1 VVHREGLRLTGAR
14 GKRLGHGA
22 HRAAVMGDSGGS
34 GGNARAREERPG
46 RVYMGAE
53 GRLGGH
59 GVNHVTGARAAW
71 AARRCDVRRR
81 GGQWRAAVGTPAS
94 GNWPP
99 GAVQP
104 LAVVTHSGFLARRMD
119 RWVHRRLGVRARR
132 AYGRWR
138 GTRAR
143 RRAWARSGVPGL
155 LVFH

>member
-1 VVHREGLRLTGAR
+1 MADG
-14 GKRLGHGA
+14 
-22 HRAAVMGDSGGS
+22 GGS
-34 GGNARAREERPG
+34 GGSARARGERPG

-53 GRLGGH
+53 GRLGGR
-59 GVNHVTGARAAW
+59 GVNHVASARAAW
-71 AARRCDVRRR
+71 AARCCDVRRR

-99 GAVQP
+99 GTVQP
-104 LAVVTHSGFLARRMD
+104 LAVVTHSGIPVRRMD
-119 RWVHRRLGVRARR
+119 RWVRRCLGVHAQC

-143 RRAWARSGVPGL
+143 CHAWARSGVPGL

>member
-1 VVHREGLRLTGAR
+1 MADG
-14 GKRLGHGA
+14 
-22 HRAAVMGDSGGS
+22 GDSGGS
-34 GGNARAREERPG
+34 AHARGERPG
-46 RVYMGAE
+46 WVYMGAE
-53 GRLGGH
+53 GRLGGC
-59 GVNHVTGARAAW
+59 GVNHVAGVRAAW

-104 LAVVTHSGFLARRMD
+104 LAVVTHSGFPARPMD
-119 RWVHRRLGVRARR
+119 RWVRRCLGVRARR

-143 RRAWARSGVPGL
+143 RCAWARSGVPGL

>member
-1 VVHREGLRLTGAR
+1 MADG
-14 GKRLGHGA
+14 
-22 HRAAVMGDSGGS
+22 GGS
-34 GGNARAREERPG
+34 GGSARARGERPG

-53 GRLGGH
+53 GRLGGR
-59 GVNHVTGARAAW
+59 GVNHVAGARTAW
-71 AARRCDVRRR
+71 AARCCDVRRR

-99 GAVQP
+99 GTVQP
-104 LAVVTHSGFLARRMD
+104 LAVVTHSGIPAWRMD
-119 RWVHRRLGVRARR
+119 RWVRRCLAVHAQCS
-132 AYGRWR
+132 YGRWH

>member
-1 VVHREGLRLTGAR
+1 VVHREGLRLMGAR

-22 HRAAVMGDSGGS
+22 HRAAAMADGGGS
-34 GGNARAREERPG
+34 GGNARARGERPG

-53 GRLGGH
+53 GRLGGR
-59 GVNHVTGARAAW
+59 GVNHIARARAAW

-81 GGQWRAAVGTPAS
+81 GSQWRAAVGTPAS

-104 LAVVTHSGFLARRMD
+104 LAVVTHSGFPARRMD
-119 RWVHRRLGVRARR
+119 RWVRRCLGVCARR

-138 GTRAR
+138 GMRA
-143 RRAWARSGVPGL
+143 
-155 LVFH
+155 